1 MDESRSAATP
11 EGAARIDTV
20 IVVPG
25 LWMRGAS
32 MHALSTR
39 LAARGYAVRQF
50 NYPSVRGG
58 LDDNA
63 AALERFVAG
72 VPGDVV
78 HLVGHSLGGV
88 LIRALLDRGV
98 PQRMGRAVY
107 LGSPLRGSRTAR
119 RVARLPGGYYIAGRT
134 LLEHDARG
142 GFTEWC
148 AGVEAGG
155 IAGGLA
161 FGAGLLVGPFGE
173 PNDGTVAVAETQ
185 VAGLA
190 DHIVL
195 RVSHVALLWSSQ
207 VGEQVEHFLEHGR
220 FRHGL

>member
-1 MDESRSAATP
+1 
-11 EGAARIDTV
+11 
-20 IVVPG
+20 
-25 LWMRGAS
+25 MRGGS
-32 MHALSTR
+32 MRVLSAR
-39 LAARGYAVRQF
+39 LAARGYAVQQF
-50 NYPSVRGG
+50 NYPSVRGS

-63 AALERFVAG
+63 AALERFVAA

-88 LIRALLDRGV
+88 LIRALLERGV
-98 PQRMGRAVY
+98 PQRMGRVVY

-119 RVARLPGGYYIAGRT
+119 RVARLPGGYFIAGRT

-155 IAGGLA
+155 IAGALA

-185 VAGLA
+185 VEGLA

-195 RVSHVALLWSSQ
+195 RVSHVALLWSKL

-220 FRHGL
+220 FRHSPWR